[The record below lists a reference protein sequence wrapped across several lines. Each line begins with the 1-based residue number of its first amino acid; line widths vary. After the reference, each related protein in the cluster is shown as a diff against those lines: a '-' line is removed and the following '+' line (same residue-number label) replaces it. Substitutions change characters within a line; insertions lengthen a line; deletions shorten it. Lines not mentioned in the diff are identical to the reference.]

1 MILKLILFII
11 AIVVFIFYMGFN
23 LENKCAIWLF
33 VKTFDNVPVFMNS
46 LISFA
51 FGVLCTLPLAF
62 ARRIK
67 KNRQIQKKQKQEQK
81 NQLNVQNQITQSAQP
96 KPKTSSKSKKAEPK
110 KAETS
115 GEENALT

>member
-11 AIVVFIFYMGFN
+11 AIVIFIFYMGFN
-23 LENKCAIWLF
+23 LDNKCDIWLF

-67 KNRQIQKKQKQEQK
+67 KNRQIQKKQEQK
-81 NQLNVQNQITQSAQP
+81 NQVKQVNEEKVKIQQDYQLLM
-96 KPKTSSKSKKAEPK
+96 KKK
-110 KAETS
+110 
-115 GEENALT
+115 EEMPI

>member
-11 AIVVFIFYMGFN
+11 AIVIFIFYMGFN
-23 LENKCAIWLF
+23 LDNKCDIWLF

-67 KNRQIQKKQKQEQK
+67 KNRQIQKKQEQK
-81 NQLNVQNQITQSAQP
+81 NQVKQVNEEKVKIQQDYQLLM
-96 KPKTSSKSKKAEPK
+96 KKK
-110 KAETS
+110 
-115 GEENALT
+115 EEFFLVEQM

>member
-11 AIVVFIFYMGFN
+11 AIVIFIFYMGFN
-23 LENKCAIWLF
+23 LDNKCDIWLF

-46 LISFA
+46 LISFS

-67 KNRQIQKKQKQEQK
+67 KNRQIQKKQEKKNQENLSDTVNQQSQQKTTAKAKKQEAK
-81 NQLNVQNQITQSAQP
+81 
-96 KPKTSSKSKKAEPK
+96 KT
-110 KAETS
+110 ETS
-115 GEENALT
+115 KEENTLT

>member
-11 AIVVFIFYMGFN
+11 AIVIFIFYMGFN
-23 LENKCAIWLF
+23 LDNKCDIWLF
-33 VKTFDNVPVFMNS
+33 VKIFDNVPVFMNS

-67 KNRQIQKKQKQEQK
+67 KNRQIQKKQEQK
-81 NQLNVQNQITQSAQP
+81 NQVKLSDTVNQQSQQ
-96 KPKTSSKSKKAEPK
+96 KPKTTAKAKKQEAK
-110 KAETS
+110 KTETS
-115 GEENALT
+115 KEENTLT